1 MRRKSKKLSIDYTL
15 LLIVSHNRKWVL
27 GKNVSS
33 VVVRIIDLLDVLNIK
48 LESVVATTSQKYNMN
63 MTKMS

>member
-1 MRRKSKKLSIDYTL
+1 
-15 LLIVSHNRKWVL
+15 
-27 GKNVSS
+27 
-33 VVVRIIDLLDVLNIK
+33 LDVLNIK

>member
-1 MRRKSKKLSIDYTL
+1 VKP
-15 LLIVSHNRKWVL
+15 
-27 GKNVSS
+27 GKNVSF
-33 VVVRIIDLLDVLNIK
+33 VVVRTIDLLDALNIK

>member
-1 MRRKSKKLSIDYTL
+1 VK
-15 LLIVSHNRKWVL
+15 L
-27 GKNVSS
+27 GKNVSF
-33 VVVRIIDLLDVLNIK
+33 VAVKIIDWLDVLNIK

>member
-1 MRRKSKKLSIDYTL
+1 VK
-15 LLIVSHNRKWVL
+15 L
-27 GKNVSS
+27 GKNVSF

-48 LESVVATTSQKYNMN
+48 LESVVVTTSQKYNMK

>member
-1 MRRKSKKLSIDYTL
+1 
-15 LLIVSHNRKWVL
+15 
-27 GKNVSS
+27 
-33 VVVRIIDLLDVLNIK
+33 LDVSNIK